1 MQMKRYLLILVLF
14 LGLIPA
20 SYGQDAQKKEIE
32 RLRKEIASL
41 DRQLKANEG
50 KSADATAQLALTRKK
65 VSTSRKLVAES
76 ESELASINR
85 KIKAKSAEIDR
96 TQAKLDENLAYY
108 EALIKSAYLSRDPRL
123 RFLYVL
129 SGESIPQV
137 VRRFN
142 YLRSASDELR
152 DEARKI
158 EKRKA
163 QLSLEKNQLDSLR
176 KINVALLSERNQE
189 LGRLKATEKKE
200 QQIVQDLNRNKTRY
214 QAEIKKKRSQIDA
227 LNKKIAQMIA
237 QQNKKQKAKSSP
249 QKKVDIQLSNEFAA
263 NKGRLP
269 WPVSGTIT
277 GRYGKH
283 KHPVYKNVDLP
294 FNNGVNIST
303 GADEKVHAVFNGTV
317 CQVVVMPGYNQCV
330 LIQHGEYYTFYCKL
344 KQVNVKAGDKV
355 SAGDVLGTVDTIS
368 GETQLHFQLWKGTS
382 SIDPE
387 PWLL

>member
-1 MQMKRYLLILVLF
+1 MKRLSLILVLLF
-14 LGLIPA
+14 SFCLG

-32 RLRKEIASL
+32 RLRKEIAAL
-41 DRQLKANEG
+41 DKQLKANEG

-65 VSTSRKLVAES
+65 VATSKKLVAES

-96 TQAKLDENLAYY
+96 TQAKLDENLSYY
-108 EALIKSAYLSRDPRL
+108 EALIRSAYLSRDPRL

-163 QLSLEKNQLDSLR
+163 QLSLEKSQLDSLR

-200 QQIVQDLNRNKTRY
+200 QQIVQDLSRNKTRY

-269 WPVSGTIT
+269 WPINGTIT

-294 FNNGVNIST
+294 FNNGINIST
-303 GADEKVHAVFNGTV
+303 GADEQVRSVFNGTV

-344 KQVNVKAGDKV
+344 KQVSVKAGDKV
-355 SAGDVLGTVDTIS
+355 SAGDVLGIVDTIS

>member
-1 MQMKRYLLILVLF
+1 MKRLPLILVLLLSF
-14 LGLIPA
+14 YLS

-32 RLRKEIASL
+32 RLRKEIAAL
-41 DRQLKANEG
+41 DKQLKANEG

-65 VSTSRKLVAES
+65 VATSRKLVAES
-76 ESELASINR
+76 EGELASIN
-85 KIKAKSAEIDR
+85 KQIKAKSAEIDR
-96 TQAKLDENLAYY
+96 TQAKLDENLSYY
-108 EALIKSAYLSRDPRL
+108 EALIRSAYLSRDPRL

-163 QLSLEKNQLDSLR
+163 QLSLEKSQLDSLR
-176 KINVALLSERNQE
+176 KINVTLLSERNQE
-189 LGRLKATEKKE
+189 LGRLKTTEKKE

-249 QKKVDIQLSNEFAA
+249 QKKVDIQLSNEFAS

-294 FNNGVNIST
+294 FNNGINIST
-303 GADEKVHAVFNGTV
+303 GADEQVRAVFNGTV

-344 KQVNVKAGDKV
+344 KQVSVKAGDKV
-355 SAGDVLGTVDTIS
+355 SAGDVLGIVDTIS

>member
-1 MQMKRYLLILVLF
+1 MLLSFCLS
-14 LGLIPA
+14 

-32 RLRKEIASL
+32 RLRKEIATL
-41 DRQLKANEG
+41 DKQLKANEG

-65 VSTSRKLVAES
+65 VATSRKLVAES
-76 ESELASINR
+76 EGELASIN
-85 KIKAKSAEIDR
+85 KQIKAKSAEIDR
-96 TQAKLDENLAYY
+96 TQAKLDENLSYY
-108 EALIKSAYLSRDPRL
+108 EALIRSAYLSRDPRL

-163 QLSLEKNQLDSLR
+163 QLSLEKSQLDSLR
-176 KINVALLSERNQE
+176 KINVTLLSERNQE
-189 LGRLKATEKKE
+189 LGRLKTTEKKE

-249 QKKVDIQLSNEFAA
+249 QKKVDIQLSNEFAS

-294 FNNGVNIST
+294 FNNGINIST
-303 GADEKVHAVFNGTV
+303 GADEQVRAVFNGTV

-344 KQVNVKAGDKV
+344 KQVSVKAGDKV
-355 SAGDVLGTVDTIS
+355 SAGDVLGIVDTIS

>member
-1 MQMKRYLLILVLF
+1 MKRILLTLTLLLSLSA
-14 LGLIPA
+14 LG
-20 SYGQDAQKKEIE
+20 YGQNAQKQEIE
-32 RLRKEIASL
+32 RLRKEIAAL
-41 DRQLKANEG
+41 DKQLKANEG
-50 KSADATAQLALTRKK
+50 KSADATAKLALTRKK
-65 VSTSRKLVAES
+65 VSSSRKLVTES
-76 ESELASINR
+76 ERELGSINR
-85 KIKAKSAEIDR
+85 EIKAKSAEIDR
-96 TQAKLDENLAYY
+96 TQARLDENLAYY
-108 EALIKSAYLSRDPRL
+108 ETLIRSAYLSRDPRL

-152 DEARKI
+152 EEAQKI
-158 EKRKA
+158 EARKA
-163 QLSLEKNQLDSLR
+163 QLSLEKAQLDSLR
-176 KINVALLSERNQE
+176 KVNVSLLSERNQN
-189 LGRLKATEKKE
+189 LNRLKTTEKKE
-200 QQIVQDLNRNKTRY
+200 QQIVQDLKRNKTRY
-214 QAEIKKKRSQIDA
+214 QAEIKKKQKQIDA

-237 QQNKKQKAKSSP
+237 EQNKKQKAKSSP

-263 NKGRLP
+263 NKGKLP
-269 WPVSGTIT
+269 WPVSGTVV
-277 GRYGKH
+277 GQYGKH
-283 KHPVYKNVDLP
+283 KHPVYKNIDLP
-294 FNNGVNIST
+294 FNNGVNISAET
-303 GADEKVHAVFNGTV
+303 GAQVCAVFNGTV

-330 LIQHGEYYTFYCKL
+330 LVQHGEYYTFYCKL

>member
-1 MQMKRYLLILVLF
+1 MLSSFCLS
-14 LGLIPA
+14 

-32 RLRKEIASL
+32 RLRKEIAAL
-41 DRQLKANEG
+41 DKQLKANEG

-65 VSTSRKLVAES
+65 VATSRKLVAES
-76 ESELASINR
+76 EGELASIN
-85 KIKAKSAEIDR
+85 KQIKAKSAEIDR
-96 TQAKLDENLAYY
+96 TQAKLDENLSYY
-108 EALIKSAYLSRDPRL
+108 EALIRSAYLSRDPRL

-163 QLSLEKNQLDSLR
+163 QLSLEKSQLDSLR
-176 KINVALLSERNQE
+176 KINVTLLSERNQE
-189 LGRLKATEKKE
+189 LGRLKTTEKKE

-249 QKKVDIQLSNEFAA
+249 QKKVDIQLSNEFAS

-294 FNNGVNIST
+294 FNNGINIST
-303 GADEKVHAVFNGTV
+303 GADEQVRAVFNGTV

-344 KQVNVKAGDKV
+344 KQVSVKAGDKV
-355 SAGDVLGTVDTIS
+355 SAGDVLGIVDTIS

>member
-1 MQMKRYLLILVLF
+1 MLLSFYLS
-14 LGLIPA
+14 

-32 RLRKEIASL
+32 RLRKEIAAL
-41 DRQLKANEG
+41 DKQLKANEG

-65 VSTSRKLVAES
+65 VATSRKLVAES
-76 ESELASINR
+76 EGELASIN
-85 KIKAKSAEIDR
+85 KQIKAKSAEIDR
-96 TQAKLDENLAYY
+96 TQAKLDENLSYY
-108 EALIKSAYLSRDPRL
+108 EALIRSAYLSRDPRL

-163 QLSLEKNQLDSLR
+163 QLSLEKSQLDSLR
-176 KINVALLSERNQE
+176 KINVTLLSERNQE
-189 LGRLKATEKKE
+189 LGRLKTTEKKE

-249 QKKVDIQLSNEFAA
+249 QKKVDIQLSNEFAS

-294 FNNGVNIST
+294 FNNGINIST
-303 GADEKVHAVFNGTV
+303 GADEQVRAVFNGTV

-344 KQVNVKAGDKV
+344 KQVSVKAGDKV
-355 SAGDVLGTVDTIS
+355 SAGDVLGIVDTIS

>member
-1 MQMKRYLLILVLF
+1 MKRLILVITLF
-14 LGLIPA
+14 LSFCATGI
-20 SYGQDAQKKEIE
+20 SQNAQKKEIE
-32 RLRKEIASL
+32 RLRQEIAAL
-41 DRQLKANEG
+41 DKQLKANEG

-65 VSTSRKLVAES
+65 VSSSKRLVAES
-76 ESELASINR
+76 ERELAFIN
-85 KIKAKSAEIDR
+85 KEIKAKSAEIDR
-96 TQAKLDENLAYY
+96 TQARLDENFAYY
-108 EALIKSAYLSRDPRL
+108 ETLIRSAYLSRDPRL

-152 DEARKI
+152 DEAQKI
-158 EKRKA
+158 EERKA
-163 QLSLEKNQLDSLR
+163 QLALEKSQLDSLR
-176 KINVALLSERNQE
+176 KVNMNLLSERNSE
-189 LGRLKATEKKE
+189 LGKLKATEQKE
-200 QQIVQDLNRNKTRY
+200 QQIVQNLKKNKSRY
-214 QAEIKKKRSQIDA
+214 QSEIKKKQKQIDA

-237 QQNKKQKAKSSP
+237 EQNKKQKAKSSP

-263 NKGRLP
+263 NKGKLP
-269 WPVSGTIT
+269 WPVSGTIV
-277 GRYGKH
+277 GQYGKH
-283 KHPVYKNVDLP
+283 KHPVYKNIDLP

-303 GADEKVHAVFNGTV
+303 ATDEKVCAVFNGTV

-330 LIQHGEYYTFYCKL
+330 LVQHGEYYTFYCKL

-355 SAGDVLGTVDTIS
+355 SAGDVLGTVDTIA

>member
-1 MQMKRYLLILVLF
+1 MKRHLLILVLF

-163 QLSLEKNQLDSLR
+163 RLSLEKNQLDSLR

-189 LGRLKATEKKE
+189 LVRLKATEKKE

>member
-1 MQMKRYLLILVLF
+1 MKRHLLILVLF

>member
-1 MQMKRYLLILVLF
+1 MKRLPLILVLLLSF
-14 LGLIPA
+14 CLS

-32 RLRKEIASL
+32 RLRKEIAAL
-41 DRQLKANEG
+41 DKQLKANEG

-65 VSTSRKLVAES
+65 VATSRKLVAES
-76 ESELASINR
+76 EGELASIN
-85 KIKAKSAEIDR
+85 KQIKAKSAEIDR
-96 TQAKLDENLAYY
+96 TQAKLDENLSYY
-108 EALIKSAYLSRDPRL
+108 EALIRSAYLSRDPRL

-163 QLSLEKNQLDSLR
+163 QLSLEKSQLDSLR
-176 KINVALLSERNQE
+176 KINVTLLSERNQE
-189 LGRLKATEKKE
+189 LGRLKTTEKKE

-249 QKKVDIQLSNEFAA
+249 QKKVDIQLSNEFAS

-294 FNNGVNIST
+294 FNNGINIST
-303 GADEKVHAVFNGTV
+303 GADEQVRAVFNGTV

-344 KQVNVKAGDKV
+344 KQVSVKAGDKV
-355 SAGDVLGTVDTIS
+355 SAGDVLGIVDTIS

>member
-1 MQMKRYLLILVLF
+1 MKRYLLILVLF

-76 ESELASINR
+76 ESELALINR

-163 QLSLEKNQLDSLR
+163 RLSLEKNQLDSLR

>member
-1 MQMKRYLLILVLF
+1 M
-14 LGLIPA
+14 GLIPA

>member
-1 MQMKRYLLILVLF
+1 MLLSFCLS
-14 LGLIPA
+14 

-32 RLRKEIASL
+32 RLRKEIAAL
-41 DRQLKANEG
+41 DKQLKANEG

-65 VSTSRKLVAES
+65 VATSRKLVAES
-76 ESELASINR
+76 EGELASIN
-85 KIKAKSAEIDR
+85 KQIKAKSAEIDR
-96 TQAKLDENLAYY
+96 TQAKLDENLSYY
-108 EALIKSAYLSRDPRL
+108 EALIRSAYLSRDPRL

-163 QLSLEKNQLDSLR
+163 QLSLEKSQLDSLR
-176 KINVALLSERNQE
+176 KINVTLLSERNQE
-189 LGRLKATEKKE
+189 LGRLKTTEKKE

-249 QKKVDIQLSNEFAA
+249 QKKVDIQLSNEFAS

-294 FNNGVNIST
+294 FNNGINIST
-303 GADEKVHAVFNGTV
+303 GADEQVRAVFNGTV

-344 KQVNVKAGDKV
+344 KQVSVKAGDKV
-355 SAGDVLGTVDTIS
+355 SAGDVLGIVDTIS

>member
-1 MQMKRYLLILVLF
+1 MKRYLLTLVLF

>member
-1 MQMKRYLLILVLF
+1 MKRYLLTLVLF

-163 QLSLEKNQLDSLR
+163 RLSLEKNQLDSLR

>member
-1 MQMKRYLLILVLF
+1 MKRYLLILVLF

>member
-1 MQMKRYLLILVLF
+1 MKRYLLILVLF

-163 QLSLEKNQLDSLR
+163 RLSLEKNQLDSLR

>member
-1 MQMKRYLLILVLF
+1 M
-14 LGLIPA
+14 G

-32 RLRKEIASL
+32 RLRKEIAAL
-41 DRQLKANEG
+41 DKQLKANEG

-65 VSTSRKLVAES
+65 VATSRKLVAES

-96 TQAKLDENLAYY
+96 TQAKLDENLSYY
-108 EALIKSAYLSRDPRL
+108 EALIRSAYLSRDPRL

-163 QLSLEKNQLDSLR
+163 QLSLEKGQLDSLR

-200 QQIVQDLNRNKTRY
+200 QQIVQDLSRNKTRY

-269 WPVSGTIT
+269 WPVNGTIT

-294 FNNGVNIST
+294 FNNGINIST
-303 GADEKVHAVFNGTV
+303 GADEQVRSVFNGTV

-344 KQVNVKAGDKV
+344 KQVSVKAGDKV
-355 SAGDVLGTVDTIS
+355 SAGDILGIVDTIS

>member
-1 MQMKRYLLILVLF
+1 MKRLPLILVLLF
-14 LGLIPA
+14 SFCLS

-32 RLRKEIASL
+32 RLRKEIAAL
-41 DRQLKANEG
+41 DKQLKANEG

-65 VSTSRKLVAES
+65 VATSRKLVAES
-76 ESELASINR
+76 EGELASIN
-85 KIKAKSAEIDR
+85 KQIKAKSADIDR
-96 TQAKLDENLAYY
+96 TQAKLDENLSYY
-108 EALIKSAYLSRDPRL
+108 EALIRSAYLSRDPRL

-137 VRRFN
+137 IRRFN

-163 QLSLEKNQLDSLR
+163 QLSLEKSQLDSLR
-176 KINVALLSERNQE
+176 KINVTLLSERNQE
-189 LGRLKATEKKE
+189 LGRLKTTEKKE

-249 QKKVDIQLSNEFAA
+249 QKKVDIQLSNEFAS

-294 FNNGVNIST
+294 FNNGINIST
-303 GADEKVHAVFNGTV
+303 GADEQVRAVFNGTV

-344 KQVNVKAGDKV
+344 KQVSVKAGDKV
-355 SAGDVLGTVDTIS
+355 STGDVLGIVDTIS

>member
-1 MQMKRYLLILVLF
+1 MKRLPLIFVLLLSFCLS
-14 LGLIPA
+14 

-32 RLRKEIASL
+32 RLRKEIATL
-41 DRQLKANEG
+41 DKQLKANEG

-65 VSTSRKLVAES
+65 VATSRKLVAES
-76 ESELASINR
+76 EGELASIN
-85 KIKAKSAEIDR
+85 KQIKAKSAEIDR
-96 TQAKLDENLAYY
+96 TQAKLDENLSYY
-108 EALIKSAYLSRDPRL
+108 EALIRSAYLSRDPRL

-163 QLSLEKNQLDSLR
+163 QLSLEKSQLDSLR
-176 KINVALLSERNQE
+176 KINVTLLSERNQE
-189 LGRLKATEKKE
+189 LGRLKTTEKKE

-249 QKKVDIQLSNEFAA
+249 QKKVDIQLSNEFAS

-294 FNNGVNIST
+294 FNNGINIST
-303 GADEKVHAVFNGTV
+303 GADEQVRAVFNGTV

-344 KQVNVKAGDKV
+344 KQVSVKAGDKV
-355 SAGDVLGTVDTIS
+355 SAGDVLGIVDTIS

>member
-1 MQMKRYLLILVLF
+1 LLFSFCLS
-14 LGLIPA
+14 

-32 RLRKEIASL
+32 RLRKEIAAL
-41 DRQLKANEG
+41 DKQLKANEG

-65 VSTSRKLVAES
+65 VATSRKLVAES
-76 ESELASINR
+76 EGELASIN
-85 KIKAKSAEIDR
+85 KQIKAKSADIDR
-96 TQAKLDENLAYY
+96 TQAKLDENLSYY
-108 EALIKSAYLSRDPRL
+108 EALIRSAYLSRDPRL

-163 QLSLEKNQLDSLR
+163 QLSLEKSQLDSLR
-176 KINVALLSERNQE
+176 KINVTLLSERNQE
-189 LGRLKATEKKE
+189 LGRLKTTEKKE

-249 QKKVDIQLSNEFAA
+249 QKKVDIQLSNEFAS

-294 FNNGVNIST
+294 FNNGINIST
-303 GADEKVHAVFNGTV
+303 GADEQVRAVFNGTV

-344 KQVNVKAGDKV
+344 KQVSVKAGDKV
-355 SAGDVLGTVDTIS
+355 STGDVLGIVDTIS